1 MGAGGNSGNSG
12 GNKSKSKNEANVELG
27 LGNDR
32 MSNYGQDEGG
42 TRPENDGGGAERQA
56 KSDVQPKVESQ
67 MNAVKPDLVP
77 AGPTE
82 VEMTEDERSLKTK
95 KRGRRSTILT
105 SATGLEEE
113 AQLSRKTL
121 LG

>member
-1 MGAGGNSGNSG
+1 MSAGGNSGGGAPSSG
-12 GNKSKSKNEANVELG
+12 GTKADARRENRRNEKTI
-27 LGNDR
+27 DR
-32 MSNYGQDEGG
+32 GGEGE
-42 TRPENDGGGAERQA
+42 TQA
-56 KSDVQPKVESQ
+56 KSYVQPKVESQ

-95 KRGRRSTILT
+95 KKGRKSTILT